1 MVHNGVDSRTR
12 ELMLPHTQSFDSSI
26 DLEHLG
32 KVYGCLLSYALVV
45 RIIDVETLQSV
56 VVPV

>member
-1 MVHNGVDSRTR
+1 
-12 ELMLPHTQSFDSSI
+12 MLPHTQSFDSSI